1 MRVMWA
7 MESQVKG
14 IVQFVGEQQ
23 SPDKRGVL
31 DTTALRMECQDVIK
45 KLLSKTN
52 EMKVPQWIHAPET
65 STECR
70 LYKSLDSKSD
80 RMWASRLD

>member
-31 DTTALRMECQDVIK
+31 DTTALRMECRDVIK